1 MTTAVLVIVLIKD
14 YYLFKTLYKTVWG
27 KKKKMS
33 TTYASYDR
41 NASILVVHLIATLSP
56 YSIMQIVNNI
66 SVE

>member
-1 MTTAVLVIVLIKD
+1 MTTAVLVIVLKD

>member
-1 MTTAVLVIVLIKD
+1 MTTAVLVIVLKD

-33 TTYASYDR
+33 TTYAPYDR